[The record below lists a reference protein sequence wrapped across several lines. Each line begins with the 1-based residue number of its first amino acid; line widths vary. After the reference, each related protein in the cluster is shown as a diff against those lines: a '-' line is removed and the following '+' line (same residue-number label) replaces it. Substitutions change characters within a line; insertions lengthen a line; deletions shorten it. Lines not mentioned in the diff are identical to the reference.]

1 MFRAGRPLGASGK
14 VQKGSARAA
23 RPEGGTRGGHMKI
36 LRFLIGCALALA
48 CAHEGKTVGR
58 ESNTAQATASQGVNP
73 QAASTADAS
82 KQDTAAAAATRPPA
96 LAAA

>member
-1 MFRAGRPLGASGK
+1 
-14 VQKGSARAA
+14 
-23 RPEGGTRGGHMKI
+23 MKI

-82 KQDTAAAAATRPPA
+82 KQDTAAAAATRRAALPA
-96 LAAA
+96 EGRIPLSTTPEAAEASSIPRMV